1 MNYLNIVEERSDQDV
16 TYTVSVSNLEER
28 VKQLENTVHK
38 LVELLGE
45 K

>member
-1 MNYLNIVEERSDQDV
+1 MNYLNIVEEPSDSEV
-16 TYTVSVSNLEER
+16 TYTVSETSLEER
-28 VKQLENTVHK
+28 VQQLENTVNK